1 MKNKNL
7 YLSSIPNHVAI
18 IMDGNGRW
26 AQSLKRPRLYGHQAG
41 VKAVRRIVKSSSEL
55 GIKCLTLY
63 SFSTEN
69 WARPKAEITG
79 LFNLLRKYVSD
90 DLEILNKNGVCIRIL
105 GSKRGLNSE
114 MLKLV
119 ERVESTTKTNKSFQ
133 LNIAFNYGGRDE
145 IIRAVAKALD
155 AGESFDTMNEE
166 ALSPYLDTAGLPEPD
181 LVIRTGEEKRLS
193 NFLTWQTVY
202 SEFVFTNV
210 LWPDFNQLHLSEAV
224 LEYQNRQRRFGS
236 LVDFDVA

>member
-1 MKNKNL
+1 M
-7 YLSSIPNHVAI
+7 PNHVAI

-69 WARPKAEITG
+69 WARPKAEIAG
-79 LFNLLRKYVSD
+79 LINLLRKYVSD

-155 AGESFDTMNEE
+155 AGESFDTMNE
-166 ALSPYLDTAGLPEPD
+166 
-181 LVIRTGEEKRLS
+181 
-193 NFLTWQTVY
+193 
-202 SEFVFTNV
+202 
-210 LWPDFNQLHLSEAV
+210 
-224 LEYQNRQRRFGS
+224 
-236 LVDFDVA
+236 

>member
-1 MKNKNL
+1 
-7 YLSSIPNHVAI
+7 
-18 IMDGNGRW
+18 
-26 AQSLKRPRLYGHQAG
+26 
-41 VKAVRRIVKSSSEL
+41 
-55 GIKCLTLY
+55 
-63 SFSTEN
+63 
-69 WARPKAEITG
+69 
-79 LFNLLRKYVSD
+79 
-90 DLEILNKNGVCIRIL
+90 
-105 GSKRGLNSE
+105 
-114 MLKLV
+114 
-119 ERVESTTKTNKSFQ
+119 RVESTTKTNKSFQ